1 MKITS
6 VATVV
11 LAVITATCEG
21 MTISCMS
28 FVYVLKHCVHTGL
41 DGHIAMVYIHVHRFE
56 SDCVNLLVL
65 ESLKIV
71 FLGGWMSNKLSEIP
85 EIQMPA
91 CSVFIHLEFE

>member
-11 LAVITATCEG
+11 LAVIMATCEG

-71 FLGGWMSNKLSEIP
+71 FLRGLDVEQIERNTRNTN
-85 EIQMPA
+85 A
-91 CSVFIHLEFE
+91 CLLCFHPFGI